1 MININNTIQ
10 LVSWKQVVKKYGYP
24 KTEQEGNRFGIQL
37 TLTGMMDTQ
46 FIWCETNLERKKL
59 FKTIIRMAKEEGRD
73 LQLID

>member
-1 MININNTIQ
+1 MINTNNTIQ
-10 LVSWKQVVKKYGYP
+10 LVSWKQVVKKYG
-24 KTEQEGNRFGIQL
+24 QEGTRFGIQL
-37 TLTGMMDTQ
+37 TLTGMIDTQ